1 MPPFGLNNDSG
12 PNLILV
18 KTALDKLVAD
28 ESKIPASAGKAL
40 ATDPIIFT
48 QDTADN
54 AAKVA
59 SVEGGGGYFQK
70 TTQDIAPT
78 KDANIAAAS
87 PKTVLIANFKQNLPI
102 SRTFMDDQQKSAVEK
117 AVRQRYQA
125 WLSSQQRNAFYVWAQ
140 GFAGSTSN
148 STTIDGVPLF
158 SNSHLNEN
166 GDTVDNYET
175 GVMSD
180 VNLNV
185 LVVSLRGQVN
195 QGGTKIGY
203 EPAFLL
209 VSSLLDHDARIVA
222 KSVLRSGTGNNDLN
236 YYSEMYPG
244 MQVKFNQ
251 FIDDISTT
259 SYFIG
264 TRGHDVYRYEREA
277 FFTTLVPWQTDNDDL
292 YKYKMRAREEV
303 DALSYVGV
311 VGSDGTVSS

>member
-1 MPPFGLNNDSG
+1 MNPNGLNNNSG

-28 ESKIPASAGKAL
+28 EKLKQATVGAAL
-40 ATDPIIFT
+40 ATDPIIFM

-70 TTQDIAPT
+70 TTNDVTTT
-78 KDANIAAAS
+78 KDANINAAA
-87 PKTVLIANFKQNLPI
+87 PKTILIANFKQNLPI
-102 SRTFMDDQQKSAVEK
+102 SRTFMDDQQQMAVSK
-117 AVRQRYQA
+117 AVTQRYKA
-125 WLSSQQRNAFYVWAQ
+125 WTSSQQRNAFYVYAQ
-140 GFAGSTSN
+140 GFSGATSN

-158 SNSHLNEN
+158 SNSHVNEN

-175 GVMSD
+175 GIISD
-180 VNLNV
+180 SNLNT
-185 LVVSLRGQVN
+185 LVVSLRNQVD

-203 EPAFLL
+203 EPDFLL
-209 VSSLLDHDARIVA
+209 TSSQNDHDCRIVA
-222 KSVLRSGTGNNDLN
+222 KSVLRAGTGNNDLN
-236 YYSEMYPG
+236 YFSELYPG
-244 MQVKFNQ
+244 MQVKFNR

-264 TRGHDVYRYEREA
+264 SSGHSVTRYEREA
-277 FFTTLVPWQTDNDDL
+277 FFTTLVPWQTDDEDQ

-303 DALSYVGV
+303 DALEYAGV
-311 VGSDGTVSS
+311 CGSDGTVSS

>member
-18 KTALDKLVAD
+18 KTALDKLIAD
-28 ESKIPASAGKAL
+28 ERKKEATVGKAL

-48 QDTADN
+48 QDNATN
-54 AAKVA
+54 AAVVA

-78 KDANIAAAS
+78 KDANISAAA
-87 PKTVLIANFKQNLPI
+87 PKTVLIAQFKQNLPV
-102 SRTFMDDQQKSAVEK
+102 SRTFMDDQQQSAVAK
-117 AVRQRYQA
+117 AVRQRYRA
-125 WLSSQQRNAFYVWAQ
+125 WISSQQRNAFYVYGN
-140 GFAGSTSN
+140 GFTGSTSN
-148 STTIDGVPLF
+148 STTIDNVPLF
-158 SNSHLNEN
+158 SNSHLNQN

-180 VNLNV
+180 SNLNV
-185 LVVSLRGQVN
+185 LVVSLRGQVD
-195 QGGTKIGY
+195 QGGTKIGF
-203 EPAFLL
+203 EPDFLL
-209 VSSLLDHDARIVA
+209 APSQLDHDARIVA

-251 FIDDISTT
+251 FLDDISTT
-259 SYFIG
+259 AYFIG
-264 TRGHDVYRYEREA
+264 TQGHDVYRYERQA
-277 FFTTLVPWQTDNDDL
+277 FFTRLVDWETDNDDL
-292 YKYKMRAREEV
+292 YKYKMRAREEA

-311 VGSDGTVSS
+311 AGSDGTVSS

>member
-12 PNLILV
+12 PSLILV
-18 KTALDKLVAD
+18 KTALDKLVSD
-28 ESKIPASAGKAL
+28 EKQKIASVGKAL
-40 ATDPIIFT
+40 ATDPVIFT
-48 QDTADN
+48 QDTATN
-54 AAKVA
+54 AAVVA

-78 KDANIAAAS
+78 KDADISAAA

-102 SRTFMDDQQKSAVEK
+102 SRTFMDDQQQMAVSK
-117 AVRQRYQA
+117 AVRQRYKA
-125 WLSSQQRNAFYVWAQ
+125 WVASQQRNAFYVYAQ

-158 SNSHLNEN
+158 SNSHLNQN

-180 VNLNV
+180 ANLNV
-185 LVVSLRGQVN
+185 LVVSLRGQVD
-195 QGGTKIGY
+195 QGGTKIGF
-203 EPAFLL
+203 EPDFLL
-209 VSSLLDHDARIVA
+209 TSSLLDHNARITA
-222 KSVLRSGTGNNDLN
+222 KSVLRAGTGNNDLN
-236 YYSEMYPG
+236 YFSEMYPG

-264 TRGHDVYRYEREA
+264 TSGHDVYRYEREA
-277 FFTTLVPWQTDNDDL
+277 FFTSLVNWETDENDL

-303 DALSYVGV
+303 DALAYVGV
-311 VGSDGTVSS
+311 AGSDGTVA

>member
-12 PNLILV
+12 PSLILV
-18 KTALDKLVAD
+18 KTALDKLVTD
-28 ESKIPASAGKAL
+28 ESQKVATVGKAL
-40 ATDPIIFT
+40 ATDPVIFS

-78 KDANIAAAS
+78 KDANISAAT

-102 SRTFMDDQQKSAVEK
+102 SRTFMDDQQQMAVSK
-117 AVRQRYQA
+117 AVKQRYKA
-125 WLSSQQRNAFYVWAQ
+125 WVASQQRNAFYVWAQ
-140 GFAGSTSN
+140 GFAGTTSN

-158 SNSHLNEN
+158 SNSHLNQN

-175 GVMSD
+175 GIISD
-180 VNLNV
+180 ANLNV
-185 LVVSLRGQVN
+185 LVVSLRGQVD
-195 QGGTKIGY
+195 QGGTKIGF
-203 EPAFLL
+203 EPDFLL
-209 VSSLLDHDARIVA
+209 TSSLLDHDCRIVA
-222 KSVLRSGTGNNDLN
+222 KSVLRAGTGNNDLN

-264 TRGHDVYRYEREA
+264 TQGHDVYRYEREA
-277 FFTTLVPWQTDNDDL
+277 FFTKLVNWETDQDDL

-303 DALSYVGV
+303 DALAYVGV
-311 VGSDGTVSS
+311 AGSDGTV